1 MLSETGLPCNR
12 DKGSQWDY
20 LYKYRLNKTQVNI
33 LIKQT
38 KNSNIRACMKTV
50 LICKK
55 KYHIPHTDFPRLA
68 LKNSFVKK
76 AILITHGLTSGVV
89 NFIKL
94 HFLGSAKN

>member
-55 KYHIPHTDFPRLA
+55 KIPHTTYGFPPA
-68 LKNSFVKK
+68 STEEQFC
-76 AILITHGLTSGVV
+76 
-89 NFIKL
+89 
-94 HFLGSAKN
+94 